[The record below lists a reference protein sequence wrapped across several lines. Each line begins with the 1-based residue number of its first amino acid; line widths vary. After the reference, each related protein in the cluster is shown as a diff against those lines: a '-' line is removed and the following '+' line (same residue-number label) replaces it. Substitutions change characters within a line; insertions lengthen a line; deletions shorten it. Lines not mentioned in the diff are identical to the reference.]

1 MSQDM
6 GTVLYGTHV
15 LNYTLRRRARAT
27 LEIAVE
33 PDATITITAPTDATV
48 EAIEAK
54 ISKRAGW
61 ILKQQRYFSQFL
73 PRAREKKFVSGETH
87 LYLGRQYRLRI
98 SVGLRSQVKLSR
110 GFLEISSTRPDNRD
124 FSRDLLQAWYVERAH
139 AKYRERLEVSLER
152 FPCGDDFRPTGLI
165 IRQLEMRWGSMS
177 PAGRLMLN
185 KRLIQAPIDAIDY
198 VITHELCHIAEPN
211 HGPSFYVL
219 LDQVM
224 PDWQKRKEKL
234 ERTLA

>member
-1 MSQDM
+1 MSHEM
-6 GTVLYGTHV
+6 GTVLYGTHI
-15 LNYTLRRRARAT
+15 LNYTLRRRGRAT

-33 PDATITITAPTDATV
+33 PDATITITAPTDVTV
-48 EAIEAK
+48 EAIETK
-54 ISKRAGW
+54 IRKRASW
-61 ILKQQRYFSQFL
+61 ILKQQRYFGQFL
-73 PRAREKKFVSGETH
+73 PRAREKTFVSGETH

-98 SVGLRSQVKLSR
+98 SVGLRSQIKLSR

-124 FSRDLLQAWYVERAH
+124 FTRALLDAWYLERAH
-139 AKYRERLEVSLER
+139 AKYRERLEISLEK
-152 FPCGDDFRPTGLI
+152 FPDGEKFRPTGLI

-185 KRLIQAPIDAIDY
+185 KRLIQAPLDAIDY

-211 HGPSFYVL
+211 HGPSFYAF

-224 PDWQKRKEKL
+224 PDWHRRKEKL
-234 ERTLA
+234 ERVLA